1 MAGKKG
7 SKKPPVVQP
16 KATPK
21 PEESWYHPILN
32 GPTYPDDG
40 VLIIHRDHETVVE
53 STIQGVTTRSVYPQ
67 EKIAGEARH
76 RHSPRL
82 YAGTNTPIPPFE
94 TEAVGAEIPAID
106 EPMLL
111 NSDPKFHCWRRVTW
125 RVVPH
130 QHFGR
135 PTTAF
140 RVVGELPFTDEDI
153 TYWTEAWEPA

>member
-7 SKKPPVVQP
+7 SKKTPVVQP
-16 KATPK
+16 KPTPK
-21 PEESWYHPILN
+21 PAESWYQPVLN
-32 GPTYPDDG
+32 GPTYPNDG

-53 STIQGVTTRSVYPQ
+53 STIKGVKTRSVYPQ
-67 EKIAGEARH
+67 EKIAVETRH
-76 RHSPRL
+76 RHFPRL
-82 YAGTNTPIPPFE
+82 YVGTNSPIPQFE
-94 TEAVGAEIPAID
+94 TEAVGAEFDQID

-135 PTTAF
+135 ATTAF
-140 RVVGELPFTDEDI
+140 RVVAEVPLTAEDI
-153 TYWTEAWEPA
+153 AYWTGVPV